1 MLFAAHKIFK
11 SNIKQSPQLIIFLVL
26 VISFSIYSFFNI
38 DNSFKYLPHSQVFA
52 TSPPPSA
59 SPVAQT
65 FDLNSE
71 NNFEVTFTT
80 QDNII
85 EYVSEDKY
93 FYAAGFWIEADIGEC
108 ELVTTS
114 TGIDG
119 ANDTLE
125 SYVDQFNLEHK
136 LAESPYIEG
145 NGPDYSFW
153 LNFTEPGYTYF
164 RIYGYAPQDDDY
176 DVNVQ
181 LSGDCTSVSSSG
193 KNPEDPIVLN
203 QDNSFRFTVDT
214 EQDYEDYQGV
224 PTYLTL
230 FVRAELPV
238 ATCEVKSDAPHPI
251 QILLQDF
258 NDDEYYEDPY
268 SNVNIYKDLSDQYV
282 GYPFTQ
288 SYPGNRYFV
297 LFDNANRTDDASQ
310 FDVWIECEG
319 NSIPGRYPGDPL
331 VIDLESASTFE
342 IDPANYQRDDDGFV
356 YLRLDNSNN
365 ICSISNDPRINN
377 LGVNLIDYKSNSN
390 YDGYDIFDHDYNYD
404 KTYYFD
410 SSSGSRYI
418 KLELFDDRAF
428 SLRAECGN
436 IYPGTLRLNP
446 IELLPYNEFSYQID
460 SATFPVG
467 DNGNYYIY
475 FKMPAGNGN
484 STVTFNPSF
493 SGEYDLQLDY
503 YDDKSFENSIS
514 TDDYY
519 FEYVEDTLVI
529 NEIPIPDLGWYYFVI
544 STSSSDYEQEQL
556 TGFSLSSTVSNL
568 PEAGSHLIHPY
579 MLDITNS
586 FEAELDGTSYPL
598 DTEATNGEGYFG
610 YFRANL
616 GEGQCQATFDTDNW
630 TYAHVGTEGDNII
643 SNYYHLYV
651 FSDPEYDNQTAFD
664 SVIPYSY
671 VSNPAQFDFELNE
684 PGDYFFKVGGYRNIN
699 NYSITFSGECVDNLP
714 ESNIR
719 FAKGLPADYSGDT
732 TTANASIDS
741 IGEDTLLVVN
751 VAFRSNTGAEVTNIV
766 AGGQQLTKGCRAHA
780 HEYPNETWYLANPPA
795 SASLP
800 ITVNFSNT
808 TSDGVITPVIFT
820 GVDQTNPVSTSSC
833 WDTDDEGGWGFTPN
847 VSIDAVAGQV
857 VVGGFTAYSA
867 GGQTITSDPTQ
878 TEIWNIGQAS
888 NTATGGSYYDVISPD
903 TINLNW
909 TVNKD
914 TPWSASAIAIN
925 STTTEPPSPPPGDGT
940 EPGKAISITQDDSTY
955 SFTDNTDGSYT
966 YAELD
971 LSSASTSAR
980 LFVETYD
987 VGSGNNVD
995 TLIEFFGED
1004 STFTEKEVENDD
1016 FYGQYSRYYFN
1027 ASSGSKYY
1035 FRISDKLG
1043 SGGDFGLRYVIPSA
1057 SDHVGPEVVLSNFS
1071 IDPTQEN
1078 QPTWTGVATDTQNP
1092 ISSVAISITNSFNET
1107 ELIWTEVT
1115 PSDGAWD
1122 EFEEEFSFTSPIE
1135 LTDGVKNILVR
1146 AIDTNDA
1153 VTDRG
1158 DFNGFTNYF
1167 YAADRI
1173 IVEAVDTAVPIIQI
1187 YDIVPNPI
1195 ADSQPKIQGKVE
1207 DNDNNQR
1214 LLTSY
1219 IDQIYYS
1226 LDAGAWQ
1233 AVESL
1238 DGTYDSDIEAFS
1250 IQMPELSVGE
1260 HTVTIRAVD
1269 QAGNDTDAV
1278 NPKQNQSV
1286 TFTVEEPDP
1295 NLTAT
1300 ILEKNETFIDQED
1313 LDFIAGE
1320 NYIWGNGML
1329 RMSETFNP
1337 EIQPLVTG
1345 PEFGHRYVDDL
1356 SINPNVA
1363 PSSTG
1368 GTWLAKG
1375 YGKFSYYDP
1384 TSQQELEFDI
1394 REHGVPSHV
1403 LDLQE
1408 IRTDSGDYHLWIN
1421 AYHYVI
1427 LVDFGSSI
1435 TDGQDDLWMSKY
1447 FSYPTGVMAID
1458 NREGQYGVYVST
1470 GGGLYYYKI
1479 NELGSSAD
1487 DELFRFEP
1495 TPGDN
1500 ELWLDN
1506 ITSMYFDQNKNQLWI
1521 GEYSEGLRVLDDHGT
1536 PTDLEDSNF
1545 YDFVGYEG
1553 IFDIGMDKDDLI
1565 YFAGNQ
1571 GLFQFTDWGE
1581 VEWGDET
1588 ITNLLTNEATGENP
1602 ISQVVYQSGEYP
1614 VGSQYF
1620 IGTRTGDIFYLSTN
1634 DTPSNLVDDQIT
1646 SFSVTEGRYPA
1657 ETFGMYSLDYDN
1669 LIVAIRR
1676 MGIYQVNLN
1685 RDFALSGY
1693 AESQTDARIEG
1704 RLDVDFITLDNVN
1717 VIVEAGG
1724 VSYQVSNDGGE
1735 SWHNISPGE
1744 TINFPEHD
1752 YRIKFRINM
1761 THGSTPVIGGY
1772 DLSYASY
1779 PTPEERGSYI
1789 RVADEPDR
1797 VTPGESLTFKVE
1809 SFDDLNNPVEG
1820 NVSAQLEL
1828 RKANNNEAVDFE
1840 VDDVTIVDGS
1850 VTIITTAPLEVGD
1863 YRIYVWNEDSS
1874 DYSDVITVDYPPVDP
1889 PDDHDE
1895 NGDQDDDGDADDGQT
1910 DGDSD
1915 DDDDDDDKS
1924 TQKKYNP
1931 SISLKSSVDGLSEPE
1946 SVLISWESKYVDV
1959 VELKSQ
1965 YMNYGV
1971 VELDGARNIYVD
1983 KDTTFW
1989 VTGGGPRGSVKAEVR
2004 IAWLGDTSPS
2014 TGDPG
2019 SGGDSQTDQPPVIS
2033 SEDIISTE
2041 PPTIENFTVT
2051 PDPDEPTKIVVEWRV
2066 DDADFV
2072 EISPIGGPLAAEGSK
2087 EIFITEPKTTF
2098 VLTARNEAGEVKE
2111 ERLIEIDQSDLD
2123 ERLAFLKNVEANL
2136 ANEKNQFGSWWKGD
2150 FTKAISALL
2159 ILLLVSFWLAWL
2171 VRRRKSKK
2179 EQVAKFPQ
2187 NPTRFD

>member
-1 MLFAAHKIFK
+1 MHRLALRYSPKIM
-11 SNIKQSPQLIIFLVL
+11 IFSFLSAVFSFIA
-26 VISFSIYSFFNI
+26 ISSLPKGSIE
-38 DNSFKYLPHSQVFA
+38 SQVLA
-52 TSPPPSA
+52 TSPPPGA
-59 SPVAQT
+59 NDVIQV
-65 FDLNSE
+65 FDLNAS
-71 NNFEVTFTT
+71 NNFTATFSTN
-80 QDNII
+80 DNNI
-85 EYVSEDKY
+85 YDDGDY
-93 FYAAGFWIEADIGEC
+93 YDFGAGFWVEA
-108 ELVTTS
+108 S
-114 TGIDG
+114 SGICLLTARVVG
-119 ANDTLE
+119 E
-125 SYVDQFNLEHK
+125 SY
-136 LAESPYIEG
+136 SPFEDWRI
-145 NGPDYSFW
+145 DDV
-153 LNFTEPGYTYF
+153 YF
-164 RIYGYAPQDDDY
+164 
-176 DVNVQ
+176 
-181 LSGDCTSVSSSG
+181 
-193 KNPEDPIVLN
+193 
-203 QDNSFRFTVDT
+203 
-214 EQDYEDYQGV
+214 
-224 PTYLTL
+224 
-230 FVRAELPV
+230 
-238 ATCEVKSDAPHPI
+238 
-251 QILLQDF
+251 
-258 NDDEYYEDPY
+258 
-268 SNVNIYKDLSDQYV
+268 
-282 GYPFTQ
+282 
-288 SYPGNRYFV
+288 
-297 LFDNANRTDDASQ
+297 
-310 FDVWIECEG
+310 
-319 NSIPGRYPGDPL
+319 
-331 VIDLESASTFE
+331 
-342 IDPANYQRDDDGFV
+342 
-356 YLRLDNSNN
+356 
-365 ICSISNDPRINN
+365 
-377 LGVNLIDYKSNSN
+377 
-390 YDGYDIFDHDYNYD
+390 
-404 KTYYFD
+404 
-410 SSSGSRYI
+410 
-418 KLELFDDRAF
+418 
-428 SLRAECGN
+428 
-436 IYPGTLRLNP
+436 
-446 IELLPYNEFSYQID
+446 
-460 SATFPVG
+460 
-467 DNGNYYIY
+467 
-475 FKMPAGNGN
+475 
-484 STVTFNPSF
+484 
-493 SGEYDLQLDY
+493 
-503 YDDKSFENSIS
+503 
-514 TDDYY
+514 
-519 FEYVEDTLVI
+519 
-529 NEIPIPDLGWYYFVI
+529 
-544 STSSSDYEQEQL
+544 
-556 TGFSLSSTVSNL
+556 
-568 PEAGSHLIHPY
+568 
-579 MLDITNS
+579 
-586 FEAELDGTSYPL
+586 
-598 DTEATNGEGYFG
+598 
-610 YFRANL
+610 
-616 GEGQCQATFDTDNW
+616 
-630 TYAHVGTEGDNII
+630 
-643 SNYYHLYV
+643 
-651 FSDPEYDNQTAFD
+651 DPEYDDWGSNKVDAEYTLELDLYDSGPLYFRVNGWLEVGYDYQVEVTASGDCAVVPIVGQTPEDPLTLNQGNNYRVTIDTSQYRDVGEGEMMAYLQADLPTGICTVSTDANDDLDLYDYTDDSTFQTYLGDLFTFNYSKTYSFLHETAGNRYLFLDRTHWADEILDVWVECNDPIPGKSILSPITISPATGFD
-664 SVIPYSY
+664 YTFDGTISDFQDDGAYRFFVNAYLIDNSACQIEYDPVNSNDYVDVDLNLYNTVEDYNSGTSLWGSSFSGTSPMILQPSFNAQGWHLLEFNDYSEYPPTDFNLTIDCGESNASIPEFPYLLDPINEFSASLDGTNYSATSIPGSLNQAYVGYFTSFLAEGECHGELSTDNWQIMDDPPGSQSVYLLHLYSDNTYATFTQEYAYPSYSY
-671 VSNPAQFDFELNE
+671 DDQPASFDITIPSTGKHYLTFAGAHPL
-684 PGDYFFKVGGYRNIN
+684 N
-699 NYSITFSGECVDNLP
+699 NYTVSLSGACVDNLP

-719 FAKGLPADYSGDT
+719 LAKGLPADYSGDT

-751 VAFRSNTGAEVTNIV
+751 VAFRSNTGAEVTSIV

-820 GVDQTNPVSTSSC
+820 GVDQANPVSASSC

-1057 SDHVGPEVVLSNFS
+1057 SDHVGPEVILSNFS

-1122 EFEEEFSFTSPIE
+1122 ELEEEFSFTSPIE

-1158 DFNGFTNYF
+1158 DFNGFTTYF

-1173 IVEAVDTAVPIIQI
+1173 IVDAVDTAVPIIQI

-1329 RMSETFNP
+1329 RMTETFNP
-1337 EIQPLVTG
+1337 EIQPLVSG

-1408 IRTDSGDYHLWIN
+1408 IRTDSGDYHLWIH
-1421 AYHYVI
+1421 AYHYVV

-1458 NREGQYGVYVST
+1458 NREGQYGAYVST

-1634 DTPSNLVDDQIT
+1634 DTPSSLLDDQIT

-1724 VSYQVSNDGGE
+1724 VGYQVSNDGGE
-1735 SWHNISPGE
+1735 NWFDISPGE
-1744 TINFPEHD
+1744 TVNFPEHD

-1828 RKANNNEAVDFE
+1828 RKADTNEAVDFE

-2187 NPTRFD
+2187 NPTRFN